1 MAPILASSIDD
12 LITATL
18 KDLGRLRYTQ
28 IAQELQYYV
37 AVEQILRR
45 DRAVFDSGE
54 SIRRNLMLRHG
65 NEAKMVGLYAVDN
78 YNVGRVLDTIN
89 VPWRHANTNYV
100 FERRELLMNRNAAKI
115 VDLIKTRR
123 DSAMLAQVELMEEQ
137 FWGKPADDSDTYDV
151 YGVQYWITPP
161 ASYTADGFAGGTPS
175 GFSTAPGGLDHAN
188 FKNWHGRYTNATRA
202 DLGKK
207 MREAHFR
214 TRFRSPL
221 RGSRDYRRGGAG
233 DRFRI
238 YTNYKVYS
246 ALVDALQTDNDSLG
260 VDVAQYDGQTVFK
273 RNPINIVP
281 QLDNTYRS
289 DDPVYM
295 IDMGQ
300 FFPVFLRGD
309 ILREEKPMPVPGQHN
324 ARAVDVDT
332 TYNILCDNRRAQALI
347 NTAN

>member
-1 MAPILASSIDD
+1 MPPITASSIDD

-37 AVEQILRR
+37 AAEQILRR

-54 SIRRNLMLRHG
+54 SIRRNLMVRHG
-65 NEAKMVGLYAVDN
+65 NEAKMVGMYAVDN
-78 YNVGRVLDTIN
+78 YNVGRVLETIN
-89 VPWRHANTNYV
+89 IPWRHANTNYV

-137 FWGKPADDSDTYDV
+137 FWGKPADDDDTFD
-151 YGVQYWITPP
+151 
-161 ASYTADGFAGGTPS
+161 A
-175 GFSTAPGGLDHAN
+175 GFSTAPGGLNHPR
-188 FKNWHGRYTNATRA
+188 FKNWIGRYSAITKA
-202 DLGKK
+202 DLVKQ

-214 TRFRSPL
+214 TRFRSPIN
-221 RGSRDYRRGGAG
+221 GSRDYRRGGIG

-238 YTNYKVYS
+238 YTNYKVY
-246 ALVDALQTDNDSLG
+246 AGLVDLAEGQNDTITSG
-260 VDVAQYDGQTVFK
+260 DIAQYDGGTIFK
-273 RNPINIVP
+273 RNQIVIVP
-281 QLDNTYRS
+281 QLDNEYRS

-324 ARAVDVDT
+324 ARAIDVDT
-332 TYNILCDNRRAQALI
+332 TFNILCDNRRAQAVL